1 MLCLRLKVIGQSC
14 RGTKNQM
21 WEVTRE
27 MDFPSPA
34 STRIYSSLHSTEIIA
49 SSVMG
54 SFTPL
59 PHLLPLLR
67 QLQCPPCVI
76 LPGLFFPSALPR
88 DPTNKSVSPIAGT
101 GGMVIGAGLT
111 ISLLDAKIFIFLLR
125 VLFNRSSYQR
135 QALRRPLYHIAPQ
148 TWTFLSVCRKYS
160 VIHVVRSNHRG
171 LRSQPQRRNC
181 QCS

>member
-111 ISLLDAKIFIFLLR
+111 ISLLDAKIFIF
-125 VLFNRSSYQR
+125 FCSAFSSTGVPTSGR
-135 QALRRPLYHIAPQ
+135 PCAAPCITLPRRLGR
-148 TWTFLSVCRKYS
+148 F
-160 VIHVVRSNHRG
+160 
-171 LRSQPQRRNC
+171 
-181 QCS
+181 